1 MAVETALHAK
11 KGSRCKISYCIAL
24 RRGLPKFLAGCSV
37 TYVVQ
42 WKPQQLKVISILSPS
57 QMIIV
62 DICTLDSASPRMTP
76 WLYSKFGGRV
86 WIKRLVKGLRS
97 CAQMVGASI
106 LQVLSTFIWPKMV
119 LNVKPQTLIHC
130 RRTVFL
136 NGPIA
141 LSIILLTPCL
151 LMQRK
156 CFRQRHSPWL
166 YGPRL
171 SVMWFGSKTAPSPNP
186 LTLKSPPTKPI
197 MVENHH

>member
-76 WLYSKFGGRV
+76 WLYSKFGGLV
-86 WIKRLVKGLRS
+86 WRKRLVKVVRS

-106 LQVLSTFIWPKMV
+106 LQVLSTFIWLKMV

-130 RRTVFL
+130 RRMVFL
-136 NGPIA
+136 NRPIE
-141 LSIILLTPCL
+141 LSIILLAPCL

-156 CFRQRHSPWL
+156 CFRQRHSLCL
-166 YGPRL
+166 YGPSL
-171 SVMWFGSKTAPSPNP
+171 SSIQLASKTPPSPNP
-186 LTLKSPPTKPI
+186 STLQSPT
-197 MVENHH
+197 